1 MPIHLDRL
9 CLCPYLTGS
18 PLFGFVTPGTSCPSA
33 GSAVPAPARAQNTA
47 QRSEIRKPGLFY
59 SAENQQKNLTLLP
72 GGTFTDPAQVP
83 CEAKPWSAAQQ
94 DLAQWLAEVRFPDA
108 ATQAGRHCQ
117 AANPMLVTYS
127 HWPHGDPRSTIW
139 SIQAWSKAWSS
150 FAAQASTTRSQRR
163 TLKVRHSTTRWCGRG
178 TWDRLSG
185 CSSTRVPHPSPQCE
199 LSSARPSTPLHTWS
213 RTDQASRRTP
223 SRDRRCCR
231 APRWRPRPLHAAP
244 CHPCS
249 CRRRRAP
256 R

>member
-33 GSAVPAPARAQNTA
+33 GSAVPAPARARNTA

-59 SAENQQKNLTLLP
+59 SAENQQKNLTRLP
-72 GGTFTDPAQVP
+72 GGTFTDLARVRAKQSPGRPPNRTSPSGGRSCGSLTPQRSGTALSGSEPDVGDVVVLAPLGSEVDDLVDPGVVQGSVVVRGPGLDDAVP
-83 CEAKPWSAAQQ
+83 
-94 DLAQWLAEVRFPDA
+94 
-108 ATQAGRHCQ
+108 G
-117 AANPMLVTYS
+117 
-127 HWPHGDPRSTIW
+127 
-139 SIQAWSKAWSS
+139 
-150 FAAQASTTRSQRR
+150 R
-163 TLKVRHSTTRWCGRG
+163 TLKVRYSTTRWCGRG

-185 CSSTRVPHPSPQCE
+185 RSSTRVPHPSPQCE

-213 RTDQASRRTP
+213 RTDQASRRMP

-231 APRWRPRPLHAAP
+231 APRWRPKPLHAAP